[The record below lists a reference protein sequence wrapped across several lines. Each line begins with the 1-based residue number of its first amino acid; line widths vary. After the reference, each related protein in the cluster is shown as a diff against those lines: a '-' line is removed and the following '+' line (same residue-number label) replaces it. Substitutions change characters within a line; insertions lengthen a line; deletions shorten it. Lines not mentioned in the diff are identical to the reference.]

1 MLVELG
7 FGAVLMQEGQP
18 IAYMSHALKRKALFF
33 STYEKELLSLVSIV
47 QKWRPYLLGQSFKI
61 RTDQQS
67 LKFLLEQK
75 VGMVTQQRWM
85 SKLLGY
91 DFTIEYKKGKENK
104 VADALS
110 RVFKDPGLPEEATC
124 FMLSFPTPT
133 WLEEL
138 KQSYTTDPK
147 AMLLLQKLQDDTK
160 VPKGYV
166 LQQGLILKKGRI
178 FIVHFSSFKDKI
190 LTSTLILRQVI
201 LVI

>member
-1 MLVELG
+1 
-7 FGAVLMQEGQP
+7 
-18 IAYMSHALKRKALFF
+18 MSHALKRKALFF
-33 STYEKELLSLVSIV
+33 STYEKELLSLVSIG

-67 LKFLLEQK
+67 LKFLLEQN

-110 RVFKDPGLPEEATC
+110 RVFKDPGLLEEATC

-138 KQSYTTDPK
+138 K
-147 AMLLLQKLQDDTK
+147 
-160 VPKGYV
+160 
-166 LQQGLILKKGRI
+166 
-178 FIVHFSSFKDKI
+178 
-190 LTSTLILRQVI
+190 
-201 LVI
+201 